1 MAASEDPETRLICAR
16 PSLTSLTLIVSLL
29 YSICYGNEGAS
40 SSGGDVYR
48 YVVIRKLLDFTSN
61 VFPVFIRRW
70 LRGIFFR
77 KVAYTR

>member
-1 MAASEDPETRLICAR
+1 MAASQDPETRLIC
-16 PSLTSLTLIVSLL
+16 PGLSLI

-48 YVVIRKLLDFTSN
+48 YVIIRNLLDFTSN

-70 LRGIFFR
+70 LLDTFLPGGCLH
-77 KVAYTR
+77 KVEWVDSV